1 MQQIVMA
8 VFAVVAAL
16 MLTVAAAVPLEAVA
30 DADDDMQRT
39 LLLQRFLA
47 SGPGR
52 LQSLQGL
59 GGDGLQGLMA
69 NRPMVPQKRYR
80 PPRQGRSGGMSLC
93 LWKVCPAAPWLVS
106 KRDATNY

>member
-1 MQQIVMA
+1 MQQVLMM
-8 VFAVVAAL
+8 VVAAVAAV
-16 MLTVAAAVPLEAVA
+16 MLTVAVAVPLEAVA

-52 LQSLQGL
+52 LQPLRGL
-59 GGDGLQGLMA
+59 ESSELSALMA

-106 KRDATNY
+106 KRDSTNY

>member
-1 MQQIVMA
+1 MQSVLVM
-8 VFAVVAAL
+8 VFAVVAAV

-39 LLLQRFLA
+39 LLLQRFLT
-47 SGPGR
+47 SGSGR
-52 LQSLQGL
+52 LQPLRGVESSDLQP
-59 GGDGLQGLMA
+59 LMV
-69 NRPMVPQKRYR
+69 NRPMGLQKRYR

-106 KRDATNY
+106 KRDAINY